1 VPAGKRCR
9 HEIMA
14 DILEYLAAA
23 GRARLTWV
31 AAHANLPLDRARFL
45 VGEMEFYGLVES
57 FTGEEGGVFYRVSRR
72 GYEYLELWRR
82 IRVLIG
88 R

>member
-1 VPAGKRCR
+1 MPAAKRCR

-14 DILEYLAAA
+14 VILEYLAAA

-31 AAHANLPLDRARFL
+31 AAHANLPLDRARL
-45 VGEMEFYGLVES
+45 LLGEMEFYGLVES
-57 FTGEEGGVFYRVSRR
+57 STRDGSVFYSVGRK

-82 IRVLIG
+82 IRVLVG

>member
-1 VPAGKRCR
+1 VPAAKRCR
-9 HEIMA
+9 HEIIA

-31 AAHANLPLDRARFL
+31 AAHANLPLDRARL
-45 VGEMEFYGLVES
+45 LLGEMEFYGLVES
-57 FTGEEGGVFYRVSRR
+57 SSGGDGSVFYSIGRR

-82 IRVLIG
+82 IRALVG

>member
-1 VPAGKRCR
+1 MPAAKRCH

-14 DILEYLAAA
+14 DVLEYLAAA
-23 GRARLTWV
+23 GRARLTWI
-31 AAHANLPLDRARFL
+31 AAHANLPLDRARL
-45 VGEMEFYGLVES
+45 ILGEMEFYGLVES
-57 FTGEEGGVFYRVSRR
+57 APGGEGGRYYRAGRR

-82 IRVLIG
+82 IRVLVG

>member
-1 VPAGKRCR
+1 MLAAKRCR

-14 DILEYLAAA
+14 DLLEYLAAA

-31 AAHANLPLDRARFL
+31 AAHANLPLDRARL
-45 VGEMEFYGLVES
+45 LLGEMEFYGLVES
-57 FTGEEGGVFYRVSRR
+57 SISRDGSTFYSVGRK

-82 IRVLIG
+82 IRVLVG